1 VLTLEFDKNQSIDI
15 KKLRNSSA
23 NDEGRALAARWRAKM
38 CHGGFN
44 TAVSHL
50 LISGWNSLPVWMV
63 MDLSSKNLKSKSD
76 SRVSPKPKTRTDF

>member
-1 VLTLEFDKNQSIDI
+1 VLTLEFDKNNALT

-23 NDEGRALAARWRAKM
+23 NDEGRALAARWRPKM

-50 LISGWNSLPVWMV
+50 FISVPITGCLKIFSSLWHFG
-63 MDLSSKNLKSKSD
+63 
-76 SRVSPKPKTRTDF
+76 DFILFS

>member
-1 VLTLEFDKNQSIDI
+1 MLTLEFDKNQSIDI

-50 LISGWNSLPVWMV
+50 LISDEINHASFIKIDTNLPDTLTVTPV
-63 MDLSSKNLKSKSD
+63 CLKE
-76 SRVSPKPKTRTDF
+76 